1 MTGRVVAGRFR
12 FRKGGPMKVAS
23 RTVGLAVL
31 ASFVMIGVAHAQR
44 ATDTAPPPP
53 PPINPDVS
61 EAPALPKLPPAA
73 PLAAAAPLD
82 LPSIPMPPKPPAI
95 TAPAPKTP
103 VQNWESEVVAKD
115 LMVEASEGQTAAN
128 PTGRQEPGIS
138 LEWLHPTTVRLGQP
152 LTCTLIVKSLSMN
165 RLHQVVV
172 RYRVPT
178 GVTVRGAEPAA
189 TTNDDLLVWQ
199 LGNFDPRQERRIDL
213 HLMPTA
219 KGNLPC
225 HAFVTFTGSSTARL
239 EVREPKLA
247 MKTAAPGK
255 VLTGDLAA
263 IALTVSNPG
272 DAKVEH
278 VKVRVNLSD
287 GLEYGTNKATE
298 FNLVGLGPNESRTV
312 LVQCMAKATGLQTCT
327 AVATA
332 ELGLEAKSE
341 GHVEVVAPG
350 VEVSVKGPQM
360 RYLDRHALY
369 AVKVTNPG
377 SATANHV
384 TLSDIVPAGFKVVGA
399 TDGAHHDFATRTVV
413 WFLGDIAAGESKEV
427 KLDLLAINPGE
438 YKNQGVATAARGLR
452 ATSDIFTRIEGLPGL
467 QMELVDLEDPV
478 EMGKE
483 MSYEVRLSNTGTKT
497 ETNVQ
502 LVCTMPEKMD
512 LRGARCSAGVPFRV
526 QGRDIIFGVI
536 PKLAPRADVIY
547 RVNVRSLAAG
557 DVRFQA
563 RVRAD
568 SLETPVLR
576 EESTRVFGDER
587 EGVVPASN
595 R

>member
-1 MTGRVVAGRFR
+1 
-12 FRKGGPMKVAS
+12 MKVES
-23 RTVGLAVL
+23 RNVGLAILISVVL
-31 ASFVMIGVAHAQR
+31 LGVARGQ
-44 ATDTAPPPP
+44 TIPVPPPQPSKGPDLGP
-53 PPINPDVS
+53 P
-61 EAPALPKLPPAA
+61 PALPKLP
-73 PLAAAAPLD
+73 
-82 LPSIPMPPKPPAI
+82 
-95 TAPAPKTP
+95 APAPTLIQVDSSAPLPEKGATTTGSAAKLP
-103 VQNWESEVVAKD
+103 AAGPGWESDVSVKD
-115 LMVEASEGQTAAN
+115 LIVDATEGQTTNN

-172 RYRVPT
+172 RYRVPA
-178 GVTVRGAEPAA
+178 GATVRGTEPKAAE
-189 TTNDDLLVWQ
+189 TDDMLVWQ

-213 HLMPTA
+213 HLVPNV
-219 KGNLPC
+219 KGSLPC

-247 MKTAAPGK
+247 VKTAAPEK

-263 IALTVSNPG
+263 IAVTVSNPG
-272 DAKVEH
+272 DARVDH
-278 VKVRVNLSD
+278 VKVRVNLSE

-312 LVQCMAKATGLQTCT
+312 LVQCMAKATGAQSLT
-327 AVATA
+327 ATATA
-332 ELGLEAKSE
+332 EPGLEAKSE
-341 GHVEVVAPG
+341 AGVEVVAPR
-350 VEVSVKGPQM
+350 VLVSVDGPKM

-369 AVKVTNPG
+369 TLKVSNPG

-384 TLSDIVPAGFKVVGA
+384 TVSDIVPAGFKVVGA
-399 TDGAHHDFATRTVV
+399 SDGASHDFGARTVV
-413 WFLGDIAAGESKEV
+413 WFLGDLGPGASKEV

-438 YKNQGVATAARGLR
+438 YKNQAIVTAARGLR
-452 ATSDIFTRIEGLPGL
+452 ANSDVFTRVEGLPGL

-483 MSYEVRLSNTGTKT
+483 MSYEVRLTNTGTKT
-497 ETNVQ
+497 ETNIQ
-502 LVCTMPEKMD
+502 LTCTMPEKME
-512 LRGARCSAGVPFRV
+512 LRGARCSAGATFQA
-526 QGRDIIFGVI
+526 QGRDVVFAVI
-536 PKLAPRADVIY
+536 PKLAPRADIIF
-547 RVNVRSLAAG
+547 RVNVRSLVAG
-557 DVRFQA
+557 DIRFQA

-568 SLETPVLR
+568 GLETPVLR

-587 EGVVPASN
+587 DGGVQPGN